1 MQATLPPPTSRPNVR
16 TRDLWSLGVLPVMAL
31 GALSGLLGVNWDIA
45 WHIDKGRD
53 TFFTMPH
60 NFIYGCMLIVLMV
73 SAYGLL
79 RDQRQ
84 TNLHLRI
91 AGRQLHPGLLI
102 GVVSTA
108 LVIFFAPADELWH
121 RFFGVDATLWGPM
134 HLVGLTGF
142 TLFSFAGL
150 VTSHLER
157 ELTNDP
163 NRKTLFSRLTVFFAA
178 MLLGYLV
185 LFLAEYEFNVTQ
197 FNMVF
202 HPILLAGLT
211 VFPLVLISSLRPKL
225 WSATV
230 TALGFT
236 LVRLAL
242 WGWLVYTSSIDLAG
256 QSKPA
261 IPMLILSALAVDA
274 MVSRKLPGWLVGLV
288 AATITLATNFFLVN
302 LYGIM
307 PWTSDTLLVGVPVG
321 LALGALVGMLA
332 SKVAAQIEPSN
343 AISSASSSRKIQ
355 TEARA

>member
-1 MQATLPPPTSRPNVR
+1 MQATLPPPASRPGTR

-84 TNLHLRI
+84 TNLHWTI

-102 GVVSTA
+102 GVVSAA
-108 LVIFFAPADELWH
+108 LVLFFAPADELWH

-134 HLVGLTGF
+134 HLLGLTGF

-150 VTSHLER
+150 TTSHLER
-157 ELTNDP
+157 ELTQDP
-163 NRKTLFSRLTVFFAA
+163 GRKTMFSRLSLFFAA

-197 FNMVF
+197 FDTVF
-202 HPILLAGLT
+202 HPMLLSGLT
-211 VFPLVLISSLRPKL
+211 VFPLALISRLRPRR

-242 WGWLVYTSSIDLAG
+242 WGWLSYSSSIDLAG
-256 QSKPA
+256 QSKPV

-274 MVSRKLPGWLVGLV
+274 MIDRKRPGWLVGLV
-288 AATITLATNFFLVN
+288 AAAITLVANYVAVK
-302 LYGIM
+302 LYGVM
-307 PWTSDTLLVGVPVG
+307 PWTTDTLLIGVPAG
-321 LALGALVGMLA
+321 LALGAVTGMLA
-332 SKVAAQIEPSN
+332 SRVAAQIEPSS
-343 AISSASSSRKIQ
+343 AISSQNAN
-355 TEARA
+355 TAVRA

>member
-1 MQATLPPPTSRPNVR
+1 
-16 TRDLWSLGVLPVMAL
+16 MAL

-60 NFIYGCMLIVLMV
+60 NFIYGCMLIVLAT

-79 RDQRQ
+79 RDQRR
-84 TNLHLRI
+84 TNLHWTI

-108 LVIFFAPADELWH
+108 LVMFFAPADELWH

-150 VTSHLER
+150 TTSYLER
-157 ELTNDP
+157 ELATNTA
-163 NRKTLFSRLTVFFAA
+163 RKTMFSRLTVFFSA

-197 FNMVF
+197 FEIVF
-202 HPILLAGLT
+202 HPILLGGLT
-211 VFPLVLISSLRPKL
+211 VFPLVLISSLRPRL
-225 WSATV
+225 WSAAV
-230 TALGFT
+230 AALGFT

-242 WGWLVYTSSIDLAG
+242 WGWLAYSSSIDLAG
-256 QSKPA
+256 QSKPV

-274 MVSRKLPGWLVGLV
+274 MVSRKLPGWIIGLV
-288 AATITLATNFFLVN
+288 AASITLATNYVMVN

-307 PWTSDTLLVGVPVG
+307 PWTNDTLLIGVPAG
-321 LALGALVGMLA
+321 LALGAIVGMLA
-332 SKVAAQIEPSN
+332 SKVAAQIEPSG
-343 AISSASSSRKIQ
+343 ATSSQDIR
-355 TEARA
+355 TEVRA